1 MHWMKS
7 CLSSFLAC
15 FSLIAII
22 AAWPSAVLAC
32 TVTLDLPDVVFPLEK
47 MNNGAV
53 CTVAEVVNDYTT
65 YQLVPSVQVPIQKPL
80 YDFLLDHPALTSNA
94 VRYYRF
100 GGYVVREVS
109 ATVFTGEDREGGE
122 ATVTLLYQDT
132 TRRVYHLRGSQG
144 GYIIPLIA
152 GSGIVML
159 NYHTTMGTDGREGVE
174 TRVTVFSRLDN
185 RFLANLVKLLRPI
198 LQRLINNKLTKG
210 VKTVNRLTEFLA
222 QEPEEVRRDADQF
235 AIDAGQAQTFRAL
248 LLPSVK
254 KGG

>member
-7 CLSSFLAC
+7 LSSFLAC
-15 FSLIAII
+15 LSLVAIS

-53 CTVAEVVNDYTT
+53 CSVAEVVNDYTT
-65 YQLVPSVQVPIQKPL
+65 YQLVPSVHVPIQKPL

-132 TRRVYHLRGSQG
+132 TRRVYHMRGSQR
-144 GYIIPLIA
+144 GYVIPITGTGL
-152 GSGIVML
+152 VML
-159 NYHTTMGTDGREGVE
+159 SYETRLGTDGREGVE

-198 LQRLINNKLTKG
+198 LQGVINNKLTKG

-222 QEPEEVRRDADQF
+222 REPEEVRREADQF
-235 AIDAGQAQTFRAL
+235 AMDAGQAQAFRAL